1 MPDIL
6 ARLNISR
13 CALCGQAEQLKMWR
27 SIPHTVAVSV
37 CTCIRRIA
45 APHATH
51 FITPPELRVHMEPIG
66 RRLSSGRR
74 RLRRGVAAGP
84 RMATKACGTCAHSDK
99 MDVLARPQRH
109 EASSLASSWPMRNP
123 PASPRPCNFRWPRP
137 GPRAGACHSAI
148 ASWRRSLRNLMTN
161 GDAVG
166 HAREQP
172 AGRQRDVGLLSKGVD
187 CRVRYPHCANRAS
200 APAIDRADL
209 TG

>member
-74 RLRRGVAAGP
+74 ELRRDVAAGP
-84 RMATKACGTCAHSDK
+84 RMATKACGTCSHSDK
-99 MDVLARPQRH
+99 MNAFVGPNGTTHR
-109 EASSLASSWPMRNP
+109 SLASSWPMRNP
-123 PASPRPCNFRWPRP
+123 WCCLVLATSGGLPKDPWQSLSFRNRPVAPFTAQPDDAMMTLLGRRVSSRQATNEM
-137 GPRAGACHSAI
+137 SA
-148 ASWRRSLRNLMTN
+148 RRR
-161 GDAVG
+161 
-166 HAREQP
+166 
-172 AGRQRDVGLLSKGVD
+172 
-187 CRVRYPHCANRAS
+187 RV
-200 APAIDRADL
+200 
-209 TG
+209 